1 MHEQTSPFSVWCFFS
16 LRFHCDS
23 TCHCLFCYFL
33 AVSLLRNKQRVIT
46 KSPPYF
52 FSDFPWRILV
62 SATSVVFIL
71 GFVDLFSRITLCQ
84 HCDVNFSSSEVWHRN
99 PIFNILLSTSYIHSN
114 TLTNIHHQLI
124 KQRARLIIW
133 CLYSWLLSSFLI
145 EFYNLAYCIQSFW
158 FVIDCHSYTERT
170 QTQGTQ
176 AGTSWCPE
184 YEIQSPMSKIPPPPK
199 NNKRQTKE
207 NPGGKKQ
214 SRNTNLRNN

>member
-1 MHEQTSPFSVWCFFS
+1 MCTNRPPSSVCDVFFLSDFIVIQHVIVCFVIF
-16 LRFHCDS
+16 LQFHS
-23 TCHCLFCYFL
+23 Y
-33 AVSLLRNKQRVIT
+33 AINKESSQSR
-46 KSPPYF
+46 PPIF

-170 QTQGTQ
+170 QMQGTQ

-184 YEIQSPMSKIPPPPK
+184 YEIQSPMSKIPQPPPK
-199 NNKRQTKE
+199 
-207 NPGGKKQ
+207 KKQ
-214 SRNTNLRNN
+214 